1 MREFFRQVLNILW
14 KDLISEWHTKDF
26 VTPVLVFAILVII
39 IFNFAFQP
47 NGESIGL
54 VAPGVLWVAFTFAGV
69 LGLNRSFAREKE
81 RGCLDGLMLGPVSR
95 EAIYLGKVLGSFM
108 FMFLVELISMPI
120 FSIFLNLPLL
130 MPRLVLVAFLATIG
144 FVAVGT
150 LFAAMA
156 VHTRAREVMLPILFF
171 PIVVPL
177 LIAAVESTSLV
188 MAGASWQS
196 MASWLQMIIAFD
208 IIFLVVSALS
218 FEFVLEQ

>member
-1 MREFFRQVLNILW
+1 MREFGWQVWNILW
-14 KDLISEWHTKDF
+14 KDLVSEWHTKDF
-26 VTPVLVFAILVII
+26 ITPVLVFALLVIV

-47 NGESIGL
+47 DDESIGL
-54 VAPGVLWVAFTFAGV
+54 VAPGVLWVAFNFAGV

-81 RGCLDGLMLGPVSR
+81 RGCLDGLMLGPAAR
-95 EAIYLGKVLGSFM
+95 EAIYLGKMLGSFI

-130 MPRLVLVAFLATIG
+130 MPRLILIAFLATIG

-171 PIVVPL
+171 PVVVPL

-208 IIFLVVSALS
+208 IIFLVVCALS

>member
-1 MREFFRQVLNILW
+1 MREFGWQVWNILW
-14 KDLISEWHTKDF
+14 KDLVSEWHTKDF
-26 VTPVLVFAILVII
+26 ITPVLVFALLVII

-47 NGESIGL
+47 DEESIGL

-95 EAIYLGKVLGSFM
+95 EAIYLGKMLGSFI

-130 MPRLVLVAFLATIG
+130 MPRLILIAFLATIG

-171 PIVVPL
+171 PVVVPL

-208 IIFLVVSALS
+208 VIFLVVSALS

>member
-1 MREFFRQVLNILW
+1 MREFGRQVWNILW
-14 KDLISEWHTKDF
+14 KDLVSEWHTKDF
-26 VTPVLVFAILVII
+26 ITPVLVFALLVII

-47 NGESIGL
+47 EDESIGL

-81 RGCLDGLMLGPVSR
+81 RGCLDGLMLGPVAR
-95 EAIYLGKVLGSFM
+95 EAIYLGKMLGSFI

-130 MPRLVLVAFLATIG
+130 MPRLILIAFLATIG

-171 PIVVPL
+171 PVVVPL

-208 IIFLVVSALS
+208 IIFLVVCALS